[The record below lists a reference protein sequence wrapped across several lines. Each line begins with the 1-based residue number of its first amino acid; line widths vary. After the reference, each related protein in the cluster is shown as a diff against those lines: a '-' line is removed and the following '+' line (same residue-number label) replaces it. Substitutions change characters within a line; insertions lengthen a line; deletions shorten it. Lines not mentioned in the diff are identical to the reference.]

1 VLIEGKNVNKLNDRE
16 LDELRLKKIGF
27 VFQTFNLLPTLT
39 ALENVGLSM
48 ELAGKSPRE
57 RSERAQ
63 KLLSVVGL
71 SKRLHHRPHQL
82 SVGEQQRVAIARA
95 LANDP
100 LIILADEPTGNVDSK
115 TAMEIVTVFK
125 EINRKYDKVIVLV
138 THNTE
143 IAKEAKRVLQ
153 LKDGKLMI

>member
-1 VLIEGKNVNKLNDRE
+1 
-16 LDELRLKKIGF
+16 
-27 VFQTFNLLPTLT
+27 
-39 ALENVGLSM
+39 
-48 ELAGKSPRE
+48 
-57 RSERAQ
+57 
-63 KLLSVVGL
+63 
-71 SKRLHHRPHQL
+71 
-82 SVGEQQRVAIARA
+82 
-95 LANDP
+95 
-100 LIILADEPTGNVDSK
+100 LADEPTGNVDSK